1 MINFKQKELA
11 EKLFLE
17 VKQKFPEIEFLGY
30 SHHPENPNQIWILV
44 SEIEDEERN
53 AERRAFS
60 AEKSTEILE
69 EYGYLIT
76 LMPINKKELSANDHS
91 R

>member
-1 MINFKQKELA
+1 MMNFKQKELA
-11 EKLFLE
+11 EMLFSK
-17 VKQKFPEIEFLGY
+17 VKEKFPEIEFLGY
-30 SHHPENPNQIWILV
+30 SHHPENPDQVWVLV
-44 SEIEDEERN
+44 SEIKDDERN
-53 AERRAFS
+53 AARRAFS

-76 LMPINKKELSANDHS
+76 LMPISKKEMTNEHS